1 LNYFCYFAK
10 AAQSK
15 HSPNPV
21 TLSNTVRVTRLGELF
36 TQWAISTL
44 GKFIKSTKVAQN
56 FVPLFFL
63 RINYVLILARD

>member
-21 TLSNTVRVTRLGELF
+21 TLSNTVRVTRLGEFLPNGRSLTF
-36 TQWAISTL
+36 
-44 GKFIKSTKVAQN
+44 GKFIKITAVAQN
-56 FVPLFFL
+56 FGQLFS
-63 RINYVLILARD
+63 YE